1 MDKNNWEELN
11 QKMMK
16 NGWSE
21 QAVFE
26 IQDYLNEAYQKGK
39 EEERK
44 AMYSDECLIIKKET
58 RQETLEEVEKKI
70 EKLDRDTP
78 HNISILDILQQ
89 LHKMK
94 EK

>member
-26 IQDYLNEAYQKGK
+26 IQDYLNEAYQEGLGDKK
-39 EEERK
+39 
-44 AMYSDECLIIKKET
+44 MVIK
-58 RQETLEEVEKKI
+58 ETLEEVEKVIK
-70 EKLDRDTP
+70 EKASLKTEDKVVD
-78 HNISILDILQQ
+78 IAILLFSEDILQQ

-94 EK
+94 